1 MPRVLLG
8 CVVGQFSIFDPQVN
22 SNDMKKKSEGRKL
35 KLEKKSGSKKKL
47 HECSFLTSIYTPK
60 TTLIL
65 IAFRSAEIKG
75 SGLSHSHGALHI
87 IFVDAYL
94 YINVP

>member
-35 KLEKKSGSKKKL
+35 KLEK
-47 HECSFLTSIYTPK
+47 
-60 TTLIL
+60 
-65 IAFRSAEIKG
+65 
-75 SGLSHSHGALHI
+75 
-87 IFVDAYL
+87 
-94 YINVP
+94 